1 MDFPPHRRCAAASL
15 LVLALAACAARGPA
29 VPATAS
35 SIEGRVTARE
45 AASVMVVA
53 SAPSPGGY
61 DRASVRLDAATRV
74 LRADGTRVSADT
86 LAVGQ
91 SVRAWFDGP
100 VMESYP
106 VQAHASTIVIDS
118 EVP

>member
-1 MDFPPHRRCAAASL
+1 MNFLPRHRFAVASL
-15 LVLALAACAARGPA
+15 LVLALVACAARGPA
-29 VPATAS
+29 IPLAAP
-35 SIEGRVTARE
+35 SIDGRITARE

-61 DRASVRLDAATRV
+61 DRASVRIDAATQV
-74 LRADGTRVSADT
+74 LRADGERVSADA

-106 VQAHASTIVIDS
+106 VQAHAGTIVIDS
-118 EVP
+118 EAP